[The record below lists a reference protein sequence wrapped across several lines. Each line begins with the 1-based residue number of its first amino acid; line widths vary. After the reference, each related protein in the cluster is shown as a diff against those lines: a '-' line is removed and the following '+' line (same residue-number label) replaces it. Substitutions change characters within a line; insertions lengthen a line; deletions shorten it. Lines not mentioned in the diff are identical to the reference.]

1 MRRALVAAV
10 LASLLLP
17 ASAFAHR
24 GHYQSAF
31 VATRLLKITDVI
43 SLGGHPARV
52 LGAMCLG
59 IKKDGWRNR
68 GTGIEYIHLSCKITT
83 SEHRVYRVKYHTID
97 AHARYRLTNVTR
109 VA

>member
-1 MRRALVAAV
+1 MRRALAVVILAAA
-10 LASLLLP
+10 LAP

-31 VATRLLKITDVI
+31 MATRLLKITDVI

-59 IKKDGWRNR
+59 IKREGWRNR
-68 GTGIEYIHLSCKITT
+68 GGGVEYIHLWCKITT
-83 SEHRVYRVKYHTID
+83 SDHRVYRAKYHTID
-97 AHARYRLTNVTR
+97 SHARYRLTNVTR
-109 VA
+109 LP